1 MNKIGQQEILTI
13 LKRNP
18 NRTYSAPQIST
29 ILKTTYKYTHSLL
42 RQMEKYNTI
51 KITYE
56 DGTKMYK
63 LKDKTEDSVKNIMA
77 EVLAIQDSHNPRI
90 GFSEALQIL
99 SILENRRKENGKKV
113 IRK

>member
-63 LKDKTEDSVKNIMA
+63 LKDKTEKDIEGIMS
-77 EVLAIQDSHNPRI
+77 EVRAIQSATSLRQDDAIRV
-90 GFSEALQIL
+90 LQIL
-99 SILENRRKENGKKV
+99 EGRRKENGKKV